1 MYVYGYNKALHSAL
15 TGLSLFFLKLD
26 KVSQCQLFIIMFF
39 FYFSIKFQFYSHAN
53 SDHLDLI
60 AHEWV
65 SCGICKVFL
74 PTTAAL
80 KHHKS
85 VNHCGKN
92 SLADRVQCRYCH
104 NSYLTAFQ
112 LYKHANKTHLVS
124 DQNLF
129 RVRKFT

>member
-1 MYVYGYNKALHSAL
+1 MQFVSSFFSNV
-15 TGLSLFFLKLD
+15 LF
-26 KVSQCQLFIIMFF
+26 VEP
-39 FYFSIKFQFYSHAN
+39 FQFYSHAN

-124 DQNLF
+124 DQIYCN
-129 RVRKFT
+129 